1 MSSRHFAK
9 NPLGHPRRTETAVGS
24 DGGIFD
30 QTGEIKNAFKA
41 PPPPTRE
48 ADCVKPSNLML
59 RPNGHNTA
67 SAARA
72 LSMVEAIAAAK
83 PQGSKP
89 TPVPAISSRWTS
101 RLSTT
106 PATAPAETSSVSDPI
121 VWGDLLEEHV
131 MEHWQETRH
140 RDVEPSQEQ
149 STFDSVRDT
158 AAPAETSPVSE
169 PQAMGTFSIFELS
182 QEHCKFDSVRDTT
195 AEAEALPVSKPRATI
210 TLSTPLVLV
219 DGQETHDTSF
229 DRSKEESKID
239 SARTT
244 LSAEPAPVFGPH
256 ALETTLPEP
265 LDSDDEHA
273 IANSKIPFNPNADV
287 PVPSTEEARLR
298 DHRALVRQISSRLT
312 RDGDATDDDVAQ
324 EIFSR

>member
-9 NPLGHPRRTETAVGS
+9 NPLGHPRRTETAAGS

-106 PATAPAETSSVSDPI
+106 PAIAPAETSSVSDPI

-169 PQAMGTFSIFELS
+169 PQ
-182 QEHCKFDSVRDTT
+182 
-195 AEAEALPVSKPRATI
+195 ATI

>member
-169 PQAMGTFSIFELS
+169 PQA
-182 QEHCKFDSVRDTT
+182 
-195 AEAEALPVSKPRATI
+195 TI